1 MSSRFKLEVLLTL
14 TIMSVVSILLL
25 TTMTAR
31 AHNQL
36 NPIWNTTWGDTGY
49 DYGLGVAVSGDIYLV
64 GSTDYFGA
72 GDAFLARYDG
82 GGNQLWNTTWGGTGD
97 DGGYGVAVGGGI
109 YVTGYTSSFGAGGD
123 DAFLAKYDG
132 DGNQL
137 WNTTWGGTGG
147 DGGYGVAVGSDI
159 YLVGSTSSL
168 GAGYMD
174 AFLVRYGF
182 PPVGGVVFSTSPTV
196 SLLYVAIA
204 LSIITL
210 LFVAKIR
217 RRILRFFFSL

>member
-1 MSSRFKLEVLLTL
+1 MAE
-14 TIMSVVSILLL
+14 
-25 TTMTAR
+25 
-31 AHNQL
+31 
-36 NPIWNTTWGDTGY
+36 
-49 DYGLGVAVSGDIYLV
+49 SGDIYLV
-64 GSTDYFGA
+64 GSTDYFGT

-82 GGNQLWNTTWGGTGD
+82 GGNQLWNTTWGGVGGD
-97 DGGYGVAVGGGI
+97 YGYGVAVGSDVYI
-109 YVTGYTSSFGAGGD
+109 TGYTNSSGAGED
-123 DAFLAKYDG
+123 DAFLAKYSVG
-132 DGNQL
+132 GTQL
-137 WNTTWGGTGG
+137 WNTTWGGPGD

-174 AFLVRYGF
+174 AVLVRYGF
-182 PPVGGVVFSTSPTV
+182 PPVGGVVLSTSPTG

>member
-36 NPIWNTTWGDTGY
+36 YPIWNTTWGDTGY

-72 GDAFLARYDG
+72 GDAFLTRYDG
-82 GGNQLWNTTWGGTGD
+82 GGNQLWNTTWGG
-97 DGGYGVAVGGGI
+97 VGSDSG
-109 YVTGYTSSFGAGGD
+109 S
-123 DAFLAKYDG
+123 
-132 DGNQL
+132 
-137 WNTTWGGTGG
+137 
-147 DGGYGVAVGSDI
+147 GVAVGSDI

-168 GAGYMD
+168 GAGGFD
-174 AFLVRYGF
+174 AFLTRYDGGGNQLWNTTW
-182 PPVGGVVFSTSPTV
+182 GGVGSD
-196 SLLYVAIA
+196 YGYG
-204 LSIITL
+204 
-210 LFVAKIR
+210 
-217 RRILRFFFSL
+217 